1 MAQKSLAKLM
11 RNLKSAAQLRK
22 MGASELM
29 LASLTGS
36 YPPPHKEMD
45 EHHDT

>member
-1 MAQKSLAKLM
+1 MNSLL
-11 RNLKSAAQLRK
+11 NAAQLRE

-29 LASLTGS
+29 LASLTGK

-45 EHHDT
+45 QTNVKRKDA